1 MNATDILLFPFEKTL
16 FLKIMTPNLPGKLLK
31 GLMFF
36 GLLIL
41 IGTEAKAQDP
51 ELTQF
56 YASPLYTNPAFAG
69 TANCGG
75 RIVLN
80 YRNQWP
86 SLPGTFRTF
95 VGSYDQNFDAIGGG
109 VGLLA
114 MRDVAGDGL
123 LTTTAFSGIYSY
135 QINVSRKFTVRTA
148 IQATFQQRTI
158 DFSRLRFADQI
169 EARRGFVNKTN
180 ENLPTTTVNYPNFAA
195 GVLGYSKNFFIGLA
209 VHNLNEPNQSFFG
222 NSDPGTTVPR
232 RFTLHSGL
240 VIPLE
245 KTKRG
250 REPDLAIS
258 PNILMMFQEK
268 FVQVNFGFYVNKGPL
283 VAGLWFRQTA
293 PNSDAMMVL
302 LGFRHNQFK
311 FGYSYDVTVSSA
323 RAAAPGSHEISAAIE
338 WCAAKRSRKY
348 RKLSCPDF

>member
-1 MNATDILLFPFEKTL
+1 
-16 FLKIMTPNLPGKLLK
+16 MTPNLPKKLLQH
-31 GLMFF
+31 LAVLAASF
-36 GLLIL
+36 LIAA
-41 IGTEAKAQDP
+41 EAQAQDP

-69 TANCGG
+69 TGNCGG
-75 RIVLN
+75 RVVLN

-95 VGSYDQNFDAIGGG
+95 VGSYDQHFDAIGGG

-135 QINVSRKFTVRTA
+135 QIDVTRRFTVRTA

-169 EARRGFVNKTN
+169 EARRGFVNPTS
-180 ENLPTTTVNYPNFAA
+180 EVLPNTSVSYPNFAA
-195 GVLGYSKNFFIGLA
+195 GFLGYTKNFFIGVA

-245 KTKRG
+245 KVKRG

-258 PNILMMFQEK
+258 PNFLLMVQEK
-268 FVQVNFGFYVNKGPL
+268 FMQVNFGFYVNKGPL
-283 VAGLWFRQTA
+283 VAGLWFRQTS

-338 WCAAKRSRKY
+338 WCSKKRPKRY

>member
-1 MNATDILLFPFEKTL
+1 MTPILLRR
-16 FLKIMTPNLPGKLLK
+16 LLRQS
-31 GLMFF
+31 
-36 GLLIL
+36 LIL
-41 IGTEAKAQDP
+41 SGLFALACTELKAQDP
-51 ELTQF
+51 EFTQF
-56 YASPLYTNPAFAG
+56 YAAPLYTNPAFAG

-75 RIVLN
+75 RVVLN

-95 VGSYDQNFDAIGGG
+95 AGSYDQHFDGIGGG
-109 VGLLA
+109 IGLLA
-114 MRDVAGDGL
+114 TRDVAGDGL
-123 LTTTAFSGIYSY
+123 LTTTQFSGIYSY
-135 QINVSRKFTVRTA
+135 QIAVNRKFTMRAA

-169 EARRGFVNKTN
+169 VARRGFVNPTN
-180 ENLPTTTVNYPNFAA
+180 ENLPTTSVSYPNFAA
-195 GVLGYSKNFFIGLA
+195 GILGYSKYFFAGLA

-245 KTKRG
+245 KVKRG
-250 REPDLAIS
+250 KEPDMTIS
-258 PNILMMFQEK
+258 PNILWMIQEK
-268 FVQVNFGFYVNKGPL
+268 FMQVNLGFYINQGPL

-311 FGYSYDVTVSSA
+311 FGYSYDLTVSSA

-338 WCAAKRSRKY
+338 WCSKKRPTKF
-348 RKLSCPDF
+348 RKLTCPDF

>member
-1 MNATDILLFPFEKTL
+1 
-16 FLKIMTPNLPGKLLK
+16 MTPNLPKKLLRH
-31 GLMFF
+31 LAVLAASVLF
-36 GLLIL
+36 
-41 IGTEAKAQDP
+41 AVDAQAQDP

-69 TANCGG
+69 TGNCGG
-75 RIVLN
+75 RVVLN

-95 VGSYDQNFDAIGGG
+95 VGSYDQHFDAIGGG

-135 QINVSRKFTVRTA
+135 QIDVSRKFTIRTA

-169 EARRGFVNKTN
+169 EARRGFVNPTN
-180 ENLPTTTVNYPNFAA
+180 EVLPNTSVSYPNFAA
-195 GVLGYSKNFFIGLA
+195 GFLGYTKNFFIGVA

-222 NSDPGTTVPR
+222 NSDAGTTVPR

-240 VIPLE
+240 MIPLE
-245 KTKRG
+245 KVKRG

-258 PNILMMFQEK
+258 PNFLLMVQEK
-268 FVQVNFGFYVNKGPL
+268 FMQVNFGFYVHKGPL

-338 WCAAKRSRKY
+338 WCSKKRPKKY

>member
-1 MNATDILLFPFEKTL
+1 
-16 FLKIMTPNLPGKLLK
+16 MTHSLRGKLLVRL
-31 GLMFF
+31 GLVL
-36 GLLIL
+36 GLFL
-41 IGTEAKAQDP
+41 AVQDSKAQDP

-56 YASPLYTNPAFAG
+56 YASPIYTNPAFAG

-95 VGSYDQNFDAIGGG
+95 VGSYDQHFDAIGGG
-109 VGLLA
+109 VGLMA

-135 QINVSRKFTVRTA
+135 QINVSKKFTVRTA
-148 IQATFQQRTI
+148 IQATYQQRAI
-158 DFSRLRFADQI
+158 DFTRLRFRDQI
-169 EARRGFVNKTN
+169 EARRGFVHPTQ
-180 ENLPTTTVNYPNFAA
+180 ESLPTTTVSYPNFAA
-195 GVLGYSKNFFIGLA
+195 GVLGYTSNFFAGIS

-222 NSDPGTTVPR
+222 NSDEGTTVPR
-232 RFTLHSGL
+232 RFTIHSGM
-240 VIPLE
+240 VIPLSGS
-245 KTKRG
+245 KRG
-250 REPDLAIS
+250 KEPDLSIS
-258 PNILMMFQEK
+258 PNILWMIQEK
-268 FVQVNFGFYVNKGPL
+268 FMQVNFGFYLNKGPL

-293 PNSDAMMVL
+293 PNSDAMLVL
-302 LGFRHNQFK
+302 VGFRHNQFK

-338 WCAAKRSRKY
+338 WCSRKPRRRY